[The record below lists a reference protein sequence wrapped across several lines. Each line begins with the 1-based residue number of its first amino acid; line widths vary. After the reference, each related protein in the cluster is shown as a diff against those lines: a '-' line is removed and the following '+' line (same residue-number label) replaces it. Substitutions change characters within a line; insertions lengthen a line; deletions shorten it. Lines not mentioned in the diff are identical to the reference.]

1 VDETVEV
8 PKRAARPVGLLLVA
22 LRWYVLCVRRRDANT
37 LTEGVVMKSRAAVL
51 REVGADWSVEEI
63 EITDPQEGEI
73 LVKTLAAGMCHSDE
87 HAHDGT
93 MPVPLP
99 LIGGH
104 EGAGEVIALGPGVT
118 GFEVGD
124 HISCSFI
131 PSCGKCRWCAS
142 GQQNLCDLGMHL
154 MAPGM
159 IGGGFRHYDA
169 DGNPLTPL
177 LKLGTFAEHMV
188 LSVDSAIKIQKDVP
202 AGPAALVSCGVTT
215 GFGSAVNRAG
225 VRAGDTVVI
234 VGCGG
239 LGTAAIQGAKIAGA
253 KNVVAVDPSEFKR
266 ESAQQFGATH
276 SAPSM
281 AEAMEMVGAMTEG
294 VMADSVIL
302 TPSVLTGDLI
312 APAQFLTRKGGTIVA
327 TAVAPAMQMDVQ
339 LNLFELA
346 MMNKE
351 LKGCLFGSTSPR
363 SEIPHLL
370 SMYQAGQLK
379 LDEMITSTYT
389 LDQVNEGY
397 ADMMDNKNIR
407 GVIVFD

>member
-1 VDETVEV
+1 MKT
-8 PKRAARPVGLLLVA
+8 RAAI
-22 LRWYVLCVRRRDANT
+22 
-37 LTEGVVMKSRAAVL
+37 L

-63 EITDPQEGEI
+63 ELDDPQAGEI

-93 MPVPLP
+93 MPVPMP
-99 LIGGH
+99 LVGGH
-104 EGAGEVIALGPGVT
+104 EGAGEVIGLGPGVT
-118 GFEVGD
+118 EFEIGD

-131 PSCGKCRWCAS
+131 PSCGKCSFCAS

-154 MAPGM
+154 MEPGM
-159 IGGGFRHYDA
+159 MAGGFRHHSTAGED
-169 DGNPLTPL
+169 LTPL
-177 LKLGTFAEHMV
+177 LKLGTFAEHMI
-188 LSVDSAIKIQKDVP
+188 LSVDSAIKIQDDVP

-215 GFGSAVNRAG
+215 GYGSAVNRAE
-225 VRAGDTVVI
+225 VTAGDTVVV

-253 KNVVAVDPSEFKR
+253 QNVVAIDPSEFKR
-266 ESAQQFGATH
+266 ESAMDFGATH
-276 SAPSM
+276 SAASM
-281 AEAMEMVGAMTEG
+281 EEAMEMVGAMTLG

-302 TPSVLTGDLI
+302 TPGVLTGDLI

-339 LNLFELA
+339 LNLFEFA
-346 MMNKE
+346 MMNKQ

-363 SEIPHLL
+363 KEIPHLL

-379 LDEMITSTYT
+379 LDEMITNTYT

-397 ADMMDNKNIR
+397 ADMLANKNIR
-407 GVIVFD
+407 GVITFD

>member
-1 VDETVEV
+1 MKT
-8 PKRAARPVGLLLVA
+8 RAAI
-22 LRWYVLCVRRRDANT
+22 
-37 LTEGVVMKSRAAVL
+37 L
-51 REVGADWSVEEI
+51 REIGTPWSVEEI
-63 EITDPQEGEI
+63 ELDEPREGEI

-93 MPVPLP
+93 MPVTLP

-104 EGAGEVIALGPGVT
+104 EGAGEVIGVGPGVT
-118 GFEVGD
+118 AFEVGD

-142 GQQNLCDLGMHL
+142 GQQNLCDLGAHL
-154 MAPGM
+154 MEPGM
-159 IGGGFRHYDA
+159 MAGGFRHHSAAGED
-169 DGNPLTPL
+169 LTPL

-188 LSVDSAIKIQKDVP
+188 ISVDSAIKIDADIP

-215 GFGSAVNRAG
+215 GYGSAVNRAE
-225 VRAGDTVVI
+225 VKAGDTVVI

-239 LGTAAIQGAKIAGA
+239 LGTAAIQGAKVAGA
-253 KNVVAVDPSEFKR
+253 TNVVAVDPSEFKR
-266 ESAQQFGATH
+266 ESAMTFGATH
-276 SAPSM
+276 SAASM
-281 AEAMEMVGAMTEG
+281 EEAMELVGGMTLG

-302 TPSVLTGDLI
+302 TPGVLTGEMI

-339 LNLFELA
+339 LNLFEFA
-346 MMNKE
+346 MMNKQ

-363 SEIPHLL
+363 QEIPHLL

-379 LDEMITSTYT
+379 LDEMITNTYT

-397 ADMMDNKNIR
+397 ADMLANKNVR
-407 GVIVFD
+407 GVITFD

>member
-1 VDETVEV
+1 
-8 PKRAARPVGLLLVA
+8 
-22 LRWYVLCVRRRDANT
+22 
-37 LTEGVVMKSRAAVL
+37 VL

-63 EITDPQEGEI
+63 ELDEPKEREI

-93 MPVPLP
+93 MPATMP

-104 EGAGEVIALGPGVT
+104 EGAGEVIAVGPGVSE
-118 GFEVGD
+118 FEVGD

-131 PSCGKCRWCAS
+131 PSCGKCTWCAS
-142 GQQNLCDLGMHL
+142 GMQNLCDLGAHL
-154 MAPGM
+154 MEPGM
-159 IGGGFRHYDA
+159 IDGTFRHHSTSGED
-169 DGNPLTPL
+169 LTPL

-188 LSVDSAIKIQKDVP
+188 LSVDSAIKIQPDIP

-215 GFGSAVNRAG
+215 GYGSAVNRAG
-225 VRAGDTVVI
+225 VSAGDTVVV

-239 LGTAAIQGAKIAGA
+239 LGTAAIQGAKVAGA
-253 KNVVAVDPSEFKR
+253 KHVIAVDPSEFKR
-266 ESAQQFGATH
+266 ESATTFGATH

-281 AEAMEMVGAMTEG
+281 EEAMELVGGLTLG

-302 TPSVLTGDLI
+302 TPSVLTGELI

-339 LNLFELA
+339 LNLFEFA

-363 SEIPHLL
+363 QEIPHLL

-379 LDEMITSTYT
+379 LDEMITNTYT

-397 ADMMDNKNIR
+397 ADMLANKNVR
-407 GVIVFD
+407 GVILFD